1 MATTASTKEP
11 PTIPPTQRSVVSSFL
26 CTGIPH
32 TPSFRVSI
40 FKRSSRVR
48 VYQNLW
54 AACSGSIDPADRTPF
69 AAALREIAEET
80 SLPAAAL
87 TLLGAGEA
95 YEIFDA
101 ALRTNWTIH
110 PFLFRLNVSE
120 RASEERTEGEE
131 TGADVEA
138 QKRVVLDWEHT
149 EVRFVRVEEVEGFET
164 VAHLGRSLRTAL
176 EGVARGHA
184 REE

>member
-1 MATTASTKEP
+1 MATTASTQEPP

-26 CTGIPH
+26 CTGTPH

-40 FKRSSRVR
+40 FKRSTQVR
-48 VYQNLW
+48 VYKNLW
-54 AACSGSIDPADRTPF
+54 AACSGSIDPTDRTPL

-80 SLPAAAL
+80 SLPATAV
-87 TLLGAGEA
+87 TLLSAGKA

-101 ALRTNWTIH
+101 EVKTNWTIY
-110 PFLFRLNVSE
+110 PFLFRLNGLD
-120 RASEERTEGEE
+120 RDGEE
-131 TGADVEA
+131 GADVQA
-138 QKRVVLDWEHT
+138 QRRIVLDWEHT
-149 EVRFVRVEEVEGFET
+149 EVRFVRVEEVDGFET

-176 EGVARGHA
+176 EGVALGHA